1 MEKQMAQPLL
11 GILPSLD
18 SVFENFQFQIDTP
31 KNQVLL
37 TGLPGTVRTGSFL
50 FARPRADVRDAIAA
64 RCTNGVIGGFRAIR
78 SAQWMKQGLLPVYA
92 YDPPHIA
99 SFFAALV
106 PYAEHERFESKGEI
120 GQ

>member
-1 MEKQMAQPLL
+1 MTQPLL

-18 SVFENFQFQIDTP
+18 SLFDGFQFQIDTP
-31 KNQVLL
+31 ENHLL
-37 TGLPGTVRTGSFL
+37 LSGLPGTIRTGSFL
-50 FARPRADVRDAIAA
+50 FVRPRAHVREAIAA

-78 SAQWMKQGLLPVYA
+78 SAQWMKQGFIPVYA

-106 PYAEHERFESKGEI
+106 PYAEHERFERKGGIEL
-120 GQ
+120 

>member
-1 MEKQMAQPLL
+1 MTQPLL

-18 SVFENFQFQIDTP
+18 SLFDSFQFQIDTP
-31 KNQVLL
+31 QNYVLL
-37 TGLPGTVRTGSFL
+37 TGLPGTVRIGSFL
-50 FARPRADVRDAIAA
+50 FARPRADVHEAVAA

-92 YDPPHIA
+92 YDPPQIV
-99 SFFAALV
+99 SFFAALI
-106 PYAEHERFESKGEI
+106 PYAEHERFEGKGRI